1 MKKILILASILGATG
16 VVLGAFGAHALKA
29 ILTETQLLSYETGIL
44 YHLLHSVVLLII
56 GILYHLTKNK
66 SFLTAGYL
74 MFAGI
79 LLFSFSIYL
88 LSLKDFLGIPSLKFL
103 GPVTPIGGTLII
115 ISWFLIF
122 LNAIRLKDDGAFN
135 K

>member
-1 MKKILILASILGATG
+1 MKKLLIIASILGATG
-16 VVLGAFGAHALKA
+16 VILGAFGAHALKSIISEA
-29 ILTETQLLSYETGIL
+29 QLLSYQTGIL
-44 YHLLHSVVLLII
+44 YHLLHSIVLLII
-56 GILYHLTKNK
+56 AILYQLTKNK

-88 LSLKDFLGIPSLKFL
+88 LALKDFLALPMLKIL

-115 ISWFLIF
+115 ISWVLIF
-122 LNAIRLKDDGAFN
+122 INAFRLKND
-135 K
+135 

>member
-1 MKKILILASILGATG
+1 
-16 VVLGAFGAHALKA
+16 
-29 ILTETQLLSYETGIL
+29 
-44 YHLLHSVVLLII
+44 LHSIVLLII
-56 GILYHLTKNK
+56 AILYQLTKNK

-88 LSLKDFLGIPSLKFL
+88 LALKDFLALPMLKFL

-115 ISWFLIF
+115 ISWVLIF
-122 LNAIRLKDDGAFN
+122 INAFRLKND
-135 K
+135 

>member
-1 MKKILILASILGATG
+1 MKKLLIIASILGATG
-16 VVLGAFGAHALKA
+16 VILGAFGAHALKS
-29 ILTETQLLSYETGIL
+29 ILSEAQLLSYQTGIL
-44 YHLLHSVVLLII
+44 YHLLHSIVLLII
-56 GILYHLTKNK
+56 AILYQLTKNK

-88 LSLKDFLGIPSLKFL
+88 LALKDFLALPMLKFL

-115 ISWFLIF
+115 ISWVLIF
-122 LNAIRLKDDGAFN
+122 INAFRLKND
-135 K
+135 

>member
-1 MKKILILASILGATG
+1 MKKLLIIASILGATG
-16 VVLGAFGAHALKA
+16 VILGAFGAHALKSIISEA
-29 ILTETQLLSYETGIL
+29 QLLSYQTGIL
-44 YHLLHSVVLLII
+44 YHLLHSIVLLII
-56 GILYHLTKNK
+56 AILYQLTKNK

-88 LSLKDFLGIPSLKFL
+88 LALKDFLALPMLKFL

-115 ISWFLIF
+115 ISWVLIF
-122 LNAIRLKDDGAFN
+122 INAFRLKND
-135 K
+135 